1 MMNESNNQFISSP
14 TWNRVLAGIFS
25 GFLIFLFA
33 NYFILHLLT
42 FSVKVMES
50 LGGKSLLL
58 TTIIS
63 SLLIAIILGIMLA
76 KWLKRKTKP
85 FGYISTL
92 VLLLLAGLFFVWA
105 YS

>member
-1 MMNESNNQFISSP
+1 MSNPDIQSISSP

-33 NYFILHLLT
+33 NYSILHLLT
-42 FSVKVMES
+42 FSVTVMDF
-50 LGGKSLLL
+50 LGGKFIML

-63 SLLIAIILGIMLA
+63 SLLIAIILGIVLA
-76 KWLKRKTKP
+76 KWLKRKTKS

-92 VLLLLAGLFFVWA
+92 VLLLLVGLFFLYI

>member
-1 MMNESNNQFISSP
+1 MMNSNNQSISSP
-14 TWNRVLAGIFS
+14 TWNRVLTGIFS

-33 NYFILHLLT
+33 FYFILHLLT

-50 LGGKSLLL
+50 LGGKPLML

-63 SLLIAIILGIMLA
+63 SLLIAIILGIVLA
-76 KWLKRKTKP
+76 KWLKRKTKS

-92 VLLLLAGLFFVWA
+92 VLLLLVGLFFLYV

>member
-1 MMNESNNQFISSP
+1 MSNTNNQSISSP
-14 TWNRVLAGIFS
+14 TWNRVLSGIFS

-50 LGGKSLLL
+50 LGGKFIILF
-58 TTIIS
+58 TIIS
-63 SLLIAIILGIMLA
+63 SLLTAIFLGIVLA
-76 KWLKRKTKP
+76 KWLKRKAKP

-92 VLLLLAGLFFVWA
+92 VLLLLVGLFFVWV
-105 YS
+105 S